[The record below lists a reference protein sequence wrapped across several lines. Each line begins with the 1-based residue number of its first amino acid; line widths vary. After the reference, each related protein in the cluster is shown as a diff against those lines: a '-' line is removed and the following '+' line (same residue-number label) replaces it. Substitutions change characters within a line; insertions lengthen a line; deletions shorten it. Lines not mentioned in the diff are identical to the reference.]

1 MTARRVRSALVVVSV
16 LLCLATVLVA
26 QNSRA
31 RIVRLSYI
39 DGDARIDQVS
49 GQGEQRAILNMPVV
63 EGTRLT
69 AEDGSR
75 VEVEFEN
82 GSTIRLVGPAEV
94 VFRELSMRNSGDKV
108 SLVEVRNGLVY
119 FNVIRKGDD
128 DFRIAL
134 GDHSFSFRKSSHLR
148 ADVTADG
155 QKVTVFNGGL
165 ELLDAPNAVTVKK
178 GETVSFDT
186 SDAARYDLA
195 KGYDPLGADVWD
207 HDRQQD
213 SETYARSQA
222 YKNSLTYAG
231 SPYSYGLSDLAYYGS
246 WFNGPGGNC
255 WRPSGYGMG
264 WDPFAQNGAWTYYPS
279 SGWVYV
285 SYYPWGWT
293 PYRYGSWNFVGN
305 TGWCWS
311 PGGYY
316 GGWNPIPVV
325 VMAPPAYVRPSP
337 PHKPGGPP
345 VFIGERKVLPGGRLN
360 PNPDGAP
367 VRGVSPGRS
376 AGAGG
381 VTPMS
386 KPASPGGLER
396 GNHGRETPVPVSP
409 RNPSPSPSQ
418 TPSPSQ
424 GPKSE
429 PRVTPPA
436 PMPHVD
442 PTPRMDRT
450 PAPAPMPR
458 MDRMPAPAPAPRVE
472 TPKSVPH
479 SMGFAPS
486 RGAIRTGSMGTG
498 HMSSQTGHSH

>member
-1 MTARRVRSALVVVSV
+1 MTARRVRTALVVVAV
-16 LLCLATVLVA
+16 LLCLATVLLA
-26 QNSRA
+26 QGSRA

-39 DGDARIDQVS
+39 NGDARIDQLA

-69 AEDGSR
+69 AEDDSR

-82 GSTIRLVGPAEV
+82 GSTVRLVGPAEV

-119 FNVIRKGDD
+119 FNVIRKGND
-128 DFRIAL
+128 DFRIAM
-134 GDHSFSFRKSSHLR
+134 GDHSFSIRKTAHLR
-148 ADVTADG
+148 ADVAADG
-155 QKVTVFNGGL
+155 QKVAVFKGEV
-165 ELLDAPNAVTVKK
+165 ELLDAPNAVAVKK
-178 GETVSFDT
+178 GETLSFDRND
-186 SDAARYDLA
+186 SAHYDLA

-213 SETYARSQA
+213 SETYASSKA

-264 WDPFAQNGAWTYYPS
+264 WDPFAQNGAWTYYPG
-279 SGWVYV
+279 SGWVFV

-293 PYRYGSWNFVGN
+293 PFRYGAWNYVGN

-316 GGWNPIPVV
+316 GGWNPVPVV
-325 VMAPPAYVRPSP
+325 MMAPPTYVRPTP

-345 VFIGERKVLPGGRLN
+345 VFIGERKVLPGGR
-360 PNPDGAP
+360 PNPDGP
-367 VRGVSPGRS
+367 PTRGVAPGGSPGS
-376 AGAGG
+376 GG
-381 VTPMS
+381 VMPMS
-386 KPASPGGLER
+386 RPPSREGLER
-396 GNHGRETPVPVSP
+396 GNHGRETPAPISP
-409 RNPSPSPSQ
+409 RNSSPNPSPSL
-418 TPSPSQ
+418 

-442 PTPRMDRT
+442 STPRVDRT
-450 PAPAPMPR
+450 PAPAPAPR
-458 MDRMPAPAPAPRVE
+458 MDRMPAPAPAP
-472 TPKSVPH
+472 TPAPNVQTPRSSPSH
-479 SMGFAPS
+479 STGFAPS
-486 RGAIRTGSMGTG
+486 GGGMRMGGMGTMHVG
-498 HMSSQTGHSH
+498 SRTGHSH